1 MKKNVLKYYFSRF
14 KVVLFV
20 IALVLSLVGSY
31 ELYHGKFNDIFKE
44 ITVILYSTFKLFAFV
59 PTQPITEEA
68 PLTYELAVWAAPAF
82 TMVGF
87 FSVFKKIFISI
98 RHNLYHLN
106 RKKIAVVGNNENC
119 IEFIKNMND
128 KHPDIGILLLCD
140 ISDKVDE
147 EMLHEMLTK
156 VVRVDFSHPENEA
169 NKYIIRDEKVF
180 EYGKLV
186 CFEDEPKNY
195 GIINSLNIINDGK
208 ENVEIYL
215 QTNNYRLKELI
226 EYKLDKMKSFDIH
239 YFHVND
245 LIIKKLL
252 EESTF
257 KFKNPKIFSD
267 SWEDKEFDDFKSIA
281 NHVGTYNILIIGF
294 SKMSESFL
302 LQASNLLT
310 INPLEDLRVTII
322 DENINE
328 KFEEFK
334 SYKSMI
340 HKVFKYELVDLKL
353 NSVDFKKEI
362 YKRQN
367 EEVYSAAIFSSDDA
381 IMNLLN
387 ADKLVN
393 TLVET
398 PFAIYVDDL
407 MGLDTLVDSLR
418 LRHKEISVFGYKR
431 EVLNKEV
438 IIEED
443 LLQKA
448 KEFNGVYNA
457 TLSKIMGWDQDTR
470 SINEQWMELS
480 NIKKESSIFQASH
493 RATKLKLLGKFSE
506 ITNTKV
512 QDAIENW
519 SKQLE
524 NKSIEEQIQYV
535 EQDPLLNFMTALEHK
550 RWNNFY
556 YMRDFKFSKN
566 KDEYA
571 KTHDCLI
578 DDWDEFLQGIQ
589 RDKAIYDT
597 MSTLT
602 LYEKGEEADGN

>member
-1 MKKNVLKYYFSRF
+1 
-14 KVVLFV
+14 
-20 IALVLSLVGSY
+20 
-31 ELYHGKFNDIFKE
+31 
-44 ITVILYSTFKLFAFV
+44 
-59 PTQPITEEA
+59 
-68 PLTYELAVWAAPAF
+68 
-82 TMVGF
+82 
-87 FSVFKKIFISI
+87 
-98 RHNLYHLN
+98 
-106 RKKIAVVGNNENC
+106 
-119 IEFIKNMND
+119 
-128 KHPDIGILLLCD
+128 
-140 ISDKVDE
+140 
-147 EMLHEMLTK
+147 
-156 VVRVDFSHPENEA
+156 
-169 NKYIIRDEKVF
+169 
-180 EYGKLV
+180 
-186 CFEDEPKNY
+186 
-195 GIINSLNIINDGK
+195 
-208 ENVEIYL
+208 
-215 QTNNYRLKELI
+215 
-226 EYKLDKMKSFDIH
+226 
-239 YFHVND
+239 
-245 LIIKKLL
+245 
-252 EESTF
+252 
-257 KFKNPKIFSD
+257 
-267 SWEDKEFDDFKSIA
+267 
-281 NHVGTYNILIIGF
+281 
-294 SKMSESFL
+294 
-302 LQASNLLT
+302 
-310 INPLEDLRVTII
+310 
-322 DENINE
+322 
-328 KFEEFK
+328 
-334 SYKSMI
+334 MI

-519 SKQLE
+519 SKQIE

-602 LYEKGEEADGN
+602 LYEKGEEANGN